1 LGGRPTLVKSLETR
15 FLYPFF
21 YQPHRIKEATAALR
35 SALVAGRSGVWTCA
49 DARGLYKEEVLDHVT
64 DFLFASDERTG
75 CRYLR
80 VADDAVQGWFRGTK
94 LLLKDG
100 DGMPVNPVPEVKV
113 ELFLSDYGVGVFSL
127 ALTPDPPDHALG
139 SGLDQGDVLTF
150 NYKLAQFQRWSA
162 APIHVPH
169 PGEDPEALARLP
181 EHDRARLS
189 PIPPA
194 DAPLVE
200 RLGKRGGTFTLSE
213 LVRELL
219 RPLEELG
226 LEPTQPIFSV
236 YTIALFGPE
245 VDFGLPDARDRL
257 GPFLSALAQVE
268 EKDHAGAPPGIVG
281 VPNAVLNRKHWAAV
295 GQLGAAHL
303 IADQPD
309 DYPFNAARLPR
320 VRDKYFI
327 QYLLALLQRL
337 VVHRTIDRAE
347 AILEKSGPEREAALE
362 ALRGD
367 LLQFA
372 VGGHFTQVSIRHAL
386 HRFYN
391 VAREGLD
398 VPAAWSEVRRAI
410 ADIDARLTQQRQ
422 EKLADGVA
430 LNLKAMAEVAD
441 DLGRVTHKMDENLG
455 IVAGVQRMVH
465 YIEMAIVS
473 VYFAHLWHMFADNES
488 LKQWVDKMV
497 PYIEMAIVSV
507 YFAHFGHTFA
517 DNESLNKWIDEKT
530 LLHGAGD
537 WFVSIGV
544 LVWAAIGFGFA
555 LLLGRVLHRRTVHGP
570 SPDHL
575 KSPAPD
581 ELIARLDLLDLRS
594 PDIRDGFHKAVR
606 LASDDPE
613 MAVTRARKVLEHV
626 VRDVFVRRVK
636 EPPGTRPLENL
647 LQRLVKDGHLP
658 ERLCAYADIVRKL
671 GSIGMHQSDE
681 TVTADDARTSLSQ
694 LMPILE
700 WYSAT
705 VREGVDTSGSTKPT
719 IEAR

>member
-1 LGGRPTLVKSLETR
+1 MNSPIEPDVPHRQVSVTSPDGQTASAAPLVKSLETR

-100 DGMPVNPVPEVKV
+100 NGMPVNPVPEVKV

-127 ALTPDPPDHALG
+127 ALTPDPPDHALR
-139 SGLDQGDVLTF
+139 SGLDQGDALTF

-162 APIHVPH
+162 ASVHVPH

-257 GPFLSALAQVE
+257 GPFLSGLAQVE

-281 VPNAVLNRKHWAAV
+281 VPNAVLNRKHWVAV

-303 IADQPD
+303 VADQPD
-309 DYPFNAARLPR
+309 DHPFNAARLPR

-347 AILEKSGPEREAALE
+347 AILAKSGTERDAALE

-367 LLQFA
+367 LLRFA
-372 VGGHFTQVSIRHAL
+372 VGGHFTQVSARHAL
-386 HRFYN
+386 HRFYQ

-410 ADIDARLTQQRQ
+410 ADIDAEKTTRHQAQVLDVVGENLNTMTQ
-422 EKLADGVA
+422 VA
-430 LNLKAMAEVAD
+430 GNLNEVARTMD
-441 DLGRVTHKMDENLG
+441 RNLGVVTH
-455 IVAGVQRMVH
+455 VQRMLH
-465 YIEMAIVS
+465 YIEIAIVS
-473 VYFAHLWHMFADNES
+473 VYCAHLWHMFADNKTFKDWIQVFVNQRFHRYVDGE
-488 LKQWVDKMV
+488 WV
-497 PYIEMAIVSV
+497 VS
-507 YFAHFGHTFA
+507 FGVA
-517 DNESLNKWIDEKT
+517 
-530 LLHGAGD
+530 
-537 WFVSIGV
+537 VS
-544 LVWAAIGFGFA
+544 A
-555 LLLGRVLHRRTVHGP
+555 LLGLLCALVLGRVLHKESVHHTP
-570 SPDHL
+570 HHP
-575 KSPAPD
+575 
-581 ELIARLDLLDLRS
+581 R
-594 PDIRDGFHKAVR
+594 
-606 LASDDPE
+606 
-613 MAVTRARKVLEHV
+613 
-626 VRDVFVRRVK
+626 
-636 EPPGTRPLENL
+636 
-647 LQRLVKDGHLP
+647 
-658 ERLCAYADIVRKL
+658 
-671 GSIGMHQSDE
+671 GSH
-681 TVTADDARTSLSQ
+681 
-694 LMPILE
+694 
-700 WYSAT
+700 
-705 VREGVDTSGSTKPT
+705 
-719 IEAR
+719 

>member
-1 LGGRPTLVKSLETR
+1 MNSPTNPDVPHRQVPVTSPDGQTTSAAPLVKSLETR

-21 YQPHRIKEATAALR
+21 YQPHRIKEAAAALK

-100 DGMPVNPVPEVKV
+100 DVMPVNPVPEVKV

-139 SGLDQGDVLTF
+139 SGLDQGDALTF

-162 APIHVPH
+162 ASIHVPH
-169 PGEDPEALARLP
+169 PGEDPETLARLP

-189 PIPPA
+189 PIPA
-194 DAPLVE
+194 AYALLVK
-200 RLGKRGGTFTLSE
+200 RLGKRGGTFTLAE
-213 LVRELL
+213 LVSELL

-245 VDFGLPDARDRL
+245 VDFGLPDARDLL

-268 EKDHAGAPPGIVG
+268 EKDHAGAAPGIVG

-303 IADQPD
+303 VADQPGD
-309 DYPFNAARLPR
+309 HPFNKQRVPR

-327 QYLLALLQRL
+327 QYLMALLQRL

-347 AILEKSGPEREAALE
+347 AILAKSGPEREAALE

-367 LLQFA
+367 RAFPGYQLGDLGRREAALEALRGDLLRFA

-398 VPAAWSEVRRAI
+398 VPAAWSEMTRAI

-422 EKLADGVA
+422 ERVADGAA
-430 LNLKAMAEVAD
+430 LNLKAMVEVAA
-441 DLGRVTHKMDENLG
+441 DLAKVTHKMDENLG
-455 IVAGVQRMVH
+455 IVARVQRMVH

-473 VYFAHLWHMFADNES
+473 VYFAHLWHMFADNAS
-488 LKQWVDKMV
+488 FKRWV
-497 PYIEMAIVSV
+497 
-507 YFAHFGHTFA
+507 
-517 DNESLNKWIDEKT
+517 NEKT
-530 LLHGAGD
+530 HLDGD

-544 LVWAAIGFGFA
+544 LTWAAIGFVLA
-555 LLLGRVLHRRTVHGP
+555 LILGRVLHR
-570 SPDHL
+570 
-575 KSPAPD
+575 
-581 ELIARLDLLDLRS
+581 
-594 PDIRDGFHKAVR
+594 
-606 LASDDPE
+606 
-613 MAVTRARKVLEHV
+613 
-626 VRDVFVRRVK
+626 
-636 EPPGTRPLENL
+636 
-647 LQRLVKDGHLP
+647 
-658 ERLCAYADIVRKL
+658 
-671 GSIGMHQSDE
+671 
-681 TVTADDARTSLSQ
+681 
-694 LMPILE
+694 
-700 WYSAT
+700 
-705 VREGVDTSGSTKPT
+705 TSGH
-719 IEAR
+719 EDRQAHGR